1 VLLVFALWMTAVF
14 MLNKLQILSIIFN
27 VRLTCNKQIKSF
39 CSDLKRNSNF
49 LSEKNVER
57 KLIIERVRQ
66 MAPKPLS
73 SNFTFFVF
81 FKIFSNEIESFCQK
95 DFFLKTS
102 KFDQKWNIILSGQHF
117 ELCQYTCSN
126 QNEYIALFL

>member
-66 MAPKPLS
+66 MAPKPLN

-81 FKIFSNEIESFCQK
+81 SKSSRMKSRAFVRRTFFTKHQNSIKNETLFYL
-95 DFFLKTS
+95 D
-102 KFDQKWNIILSGQHF
+102 NILNFVNTHVQIRM
-117 ELCQYTCSN
+117 N
-126 QNEYIALFL
+126 

>member
-66 MAPKPLS
+66 MAPKPLK
-73 SNFTFFVF
+73 FHLFCF

-95 DFFLKTS
+95 DFFYKTS

-117 ELCQYTCSN
+117 ELCQYTCSD
-126 QNEYIALFL
+126 QNELIALFL

>member
-1 VLLVFALWMTAVF
+1 MLLVFALWMTAVF

-66 MAPKPLS
+66 MAPKPLKFHLFVFSKS
-73 SNFTFFVF
+73 SRMKSRAFVRRTFFT
-81 FKIFSNEIESFCQK
+81 KHQNSIKNETLFYL
-95 DFFLKTS
+95 D
-102 KFDQKWNIILSGQHF
+102 NILNFVNTHVQIRM
-117 ELCQYTCSN
+117 N
-126 QNEYIALFL
+126 